1 MYIEVSIDI
10 FSANLISETMSGLS
24 DALKKMTTGILGKK
38 GANNGSSSP
47 FGSGNPPFSSGV
59 PDLNSLPDLASAFPP
74 GSPPGF
80 PGTKPSFPPGMGSAP
95 GMQSSPPGMMP
106 PGMGAPGAA
115 QAANAEHKEAIEV
128 HGKKIKDV
136 ETKLSKAD
144 VTLSMVQRDNEE
156 IKKTVDKIDQSV
168 LELLSLYEIVSNQ
181 VNPFV
186 GDDIG
191 SRATIERFEKTEKR
205 ITELADLLVIF
216 KNDMDTVIHKL
227 NMPGISKEVG
237 SKMQD
242 IESKLNAF
250 ADAMSMMH
258 ESLEQLTSRTEELSG
273 KTETIDQNI
282 LELAE
287 STSNISSRVD
297 ELERK
302 SALQS
307 LNDAKEEM
315 ENASDERS
323 DNRGGDNSRTG
334 QKKSLPLVRLEN
346 LRTDPTSVVV
356 LLNWIEFLMER
367 VGRNNLMDA
376 LDYYVD
382 IGWISEDVRSEV
394 MAYARGIDYY
404 VEKPT
409 WRLLPEDHTKSLLFI
424 ERLCGRKIDR
434 NMLSSIDR
442 EMSKVKHGLEEL
454 YGI

>member
-1 MYIEVSIDI
+1 
-10 FSANLISETMSGLS
+10 MSGLS
-24 DALKKMTTGILGKK
+24 DTIKKITAGILSRK
-38 GANNGSSSP
+38 GANNSGSSP

-59 PDLNSLPDLASAFPP
+59 PNLDTLPSLNSMLPSGAPP
-74 GSPPGF
+74 GSQGS
-80 PGTKPSFPPGMGSAP
+80 KPSFPPGGLTA
-95 GMQSSPPGMMP
+95 GMPLSPPGMMP
-106 PGMGAPGAA
+106 PGMGAPGMFQGAA
-115 QAANAEHKEAIEV
+115 QPVNAEQKEAIEANA
-128 HGKKIKDV
+128 KKLREV

-144 VTLSMVQRDNEE
+144 VTLNMVQRDNEE
-156 IKKTVDKIDQSV
+156 VRKTVDKIDQSV

-186 GDDIG
+186 GDDVA

-205 ITELADLLVIF
+205 ITELADLLIIF
-216 KNDMDTVIHKL
+216 KNDMDTIGHKL
-227 NMPGISKEVG
+227 SIPGTSKEVS

-258 ESLEQLTSRTEELSG
+258 ESMEQLNIRAEELSG
-273 KTETIDQNI
+273 KTGAIDQNI

-302 SALQS
+302 NTLQS
-307 LNDAKEEM
+307 IATAKEEL
-315 ENASDERS
+315 ENASDEGSEDRDRS
-323 DNRGGDNSRTG
+323 DSRTSS
-334 QKKSLPLVRLEN
+334 KKNLPLVRLEH

-376 LDYYVD
+376 LDYYMD

>member
-1 MYIEVSIDI
+1 
-10 FSANLISETMSGLS
+10 MSGLS
-24 DALKKMTTGILGKK
+24 DTIKKVTGLLGKK
-38 GANNGSSSP
+38 DAGKGGSSP
-47 FGSGNPPFSSGV
+47 FGSGDLPFSPGV
-59 PDLNSLPDLASAFPP
+59 PDLNALPDLTAGIPP
-74 GSPPGF
+74 GAPPGF
-80 PGTKPSFPPGMGSAP
+80 PGSNPPSPGLGPAP
-95 GMQSSPPGMMP
+95 GMPPSPPGMMP
-106 PGMGAPGAA
+106 PGMGGPGGFPGAS
-115 QAANAEHKEAIEV
+115 QPVNNEQKEAIESNA
-128 HGKKIKDV
+128 KRIKEV
-136 ETKLSKAD
+136 ESKLSKAD
-144 VTLSMVQRDNEE
+144 VALNMVQRDNEE
-156 IKKTVDKIDQSV
+156 IRKTVDKIDQSV

-181 VNPFV
+181 INPFV
-186 GDDIG
+186 GDDVA

-216 KNDMDTVIHKL
+216 KNDMDTVAHKL
-227 NMPGISKEVG
+227 SMPGIPKEIG
-237 SKMQD
+237 AKMQD

-250 ADAMSMMH
+250 ADAMSMLH
-258 ESLEQLTSRTEELSG
+258 ESIEQLNARTEELAG
-273 KTETIDQNI
+273 KTGAIDQNI

-287 STSNISSRVD
+287 STSNISARVD

-307 LNDAKEEM
+307 INNAKDELED
-315 ENASDERS
+315 ASDEGS
-323 DNRGGDNSRTG
+323 DAQDKDNPRKNP
-334 QKKSLPLVRLEN
+334 KKGLPLVRLEN

>member
-1 MYIEVSIDI
+1 M
-10 FSANLISETMSGLS
+10 
-24 DALKKMTTGILGKK
+24 
-38 GANNGSSSP
+38 
-47 FGSGNPPFSSGV
+47 PP
-59 PDLNSLPDLASAFPP
+59 
-74 GSPPGF
+74 
-80 PGTKPSFPPGMGSAP
+80 
-95 GMQSSPPGMMP
+95 SPPGMMP
-106 PGMGAPGAA
+106 PGMGGPGGFPGAS
-115 QAANAEHKEAIEV
+115 QPVNNEQKEAIESNA
-128 HGKKIKDV
+128 KRIKEV
-136 ETKLSKAD
+136 ESKLSKAD
-144 VTLSMVQRDNEE
+144 VALNMVQRDNEE
-156 IKKTVDKIDQSV
+156 IRKTVDKIDQSV

-181 VNPFV
+181 INPFV
-186 GDDIG
+186 GDDVA

-216 KNDMDTVIHKL
+216 KNDMDTVAHKL
-227 NMPGISKEVG
+227 SMPGIPKEIG
-237 SKMQD
+237 AKMQD

-250 ADAMSMMH
+250 ADAMSMLH
-258 ESLEQLTSRTEELSG
+258 ESIEQLNARTEELAG
-273 KTETIDQNI
+273 KTGAIDQNI

-287 STSNISSRVD
+287 STSNISARVD

-307 LNDAKEEM
+307 INNAKDELED
-315 ENASDERS
+315 ASDEGS
-323 DNRGGDNSRTG
+323 DAQDKDNPRKNP
-334 QKKSLPLVRLEN
+334 KKGLPLVRLEN